1 MSSSVLLFLV
11 ARLSFAIEFF
21 WEITTK
27 IAPYILAWDPGVW
40 ETSSD
45 LKDSIGS
52 EKITNEHLEYTGQLN
67 STCDT
72 ALAQSDKK

>member
-1 MSSSVLLFLV
+1 MSSSVFLFLV
-11 ARLSFAIEFF
+11 ARLSFEIKFF
-21 WEITTK
+21 WDITTK
-27 IAPYILAWDPGVW
+27 ITPHILAWDPGVW

-52 EKITNEHLEYTGQLN
+52 ENIINEHLEYTGQLN

-72 ALAQSDKK
+72 ALVQSAKK